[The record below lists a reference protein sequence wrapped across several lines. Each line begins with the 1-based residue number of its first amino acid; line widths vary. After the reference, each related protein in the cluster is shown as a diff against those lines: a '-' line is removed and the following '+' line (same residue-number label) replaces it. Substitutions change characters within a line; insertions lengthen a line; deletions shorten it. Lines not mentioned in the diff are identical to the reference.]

1 LEVAVKILEGFMT
14 ALFAAAMAAAL
25 FLARTPAQY
34 ACLATGL
41 AAGGIAVVLARR
53 HLGIEAGKLA
63 AHAARLRSGIPAGE
77 PVLAHCLEPARAE
90 IDRLDADRK
99 EAARRFSESEAQ
111 RNALAASLA
120 ETREQVIQARQERDS
135 TARNMGDIARR
146 TRETSGALTKDMQ
159 YIYNLIARIGEGV
172 EAQKFRLQQT
182 SQAMERIVASV
193 EGVSASVTTASH
205 DAQTSREK
213 TQAGQTEV
221 KTAVAAIQTVAD
233 ASEHL
238 KSTMGLLGEHAK
250 NISSVM
256 GVINEVADQTNL
268 LALNAAI
275 EAARAGEAGRGFAVV
290 ADEVRSLAE
299 KTMHATQEI
308 AGAVKDI
315 QEAADKSLQAVEGSA
330 SHAAESAARAS
341 AAGDLMDEIMR
352 GIDQAAD
359 ALASIA
365 AAARAQA
372 ESSAGTNEA
381 LEGISNA
388 ATDTADNM
396 QHFTSRLVTIANSLE
411 EMELLVLAMEQ
422 GDLRLSGNSLR
433 IVEWTPDLETGID
446 LIDDQHRMLCS
457 YINSLYRATLRTSPG
472 TEILDIVNSLRDYTA
487 THFSTEEQYFS
498 HSTYPDTAKHKEVHK
513 NFVAKVVEVEKNL
526 KAGKAKVGNDLLEFL
541 KSWLLQHI
549 RRTDHEYAPYVK
561 QIIRVSQAGQK
572 PKGDPQGQAGRN

>member
-1 LEVAVKILEGFMT
+1 VRVLEYFVTV
-14 ALFAAAMAAAL
+14 LFVAAMAAGL

-34 ACLATGL
+34 ACLAAGL
-41 AAGGIAVVLARR
+41 AAGGIAVLLARGR
-53 HLGIEAGKLA
+53 LGIEAGKLA
-63 AHAARLRSGIPAGE
+63 AHAAALRDGT
-77 PVLAHCLEPARAE
+77 PVAEPALADCLKQVRTE
-90 IDRLDADRK
+90 LERLDADRK
-99 EAARRFSESEAQ
+99 EAARRFSESETQ
-111 RNALAASLA
+111 RNALAAALA
-120 ETREQVIQARQERDS
+120 ETREQAGRARQECES
-135 TARNMGDIARR
+135 TARNMEDIARR

-182 SQAMERIVASV
+182 SQAMERTVASV

-213 TQAGQTEV
+213 TQAGQAEL

-238 KSTMGLLGEHAK
+238 KSAMSLLGEHSK

-256 GVINEVADQTNL
+256 GVINEVADQTNR

-275 EAARAGEAGRGFAVV
+275 EAARAGDAGRGFAVV
-290 ADEVRSLAE
+290 ADEVRTLAE

-315 QEAADKSLQAVEGSA
+315 QEAATKSLQAVEDSA
-330 SHAAESAARAS
+330 SHSAESAARAS

-372 ESSAGTNEA
+372 ENSAGTNEA

-411 EMELLVLAMEQ
+411 DLELLVLALEQ
-422 GDLRLSGNSLR
+422 GDLRHAGDSLR

-457 YINSLYRATLRTSPG
+457 YINSLYRATRRACSEA
-472 TEILDIVNSLRDYTA
+472 EILDIVNSLRDYTA

-498 HSTYPDTAKHKEVHK
+498 HSAYPDTARHMEVHK
-513 NFVAKVVEVEKNL
+513 DFVAKVVEVEKNL
-526 KAGKAKVGNDLLEFL
+526 KAGRARVGNDLLEFL

-561 QIIRVSQAGQK
+561 QSMRVPQAGQK
-572 PKGDPQGQAGRN
+572 QKGDPRAQGGRN